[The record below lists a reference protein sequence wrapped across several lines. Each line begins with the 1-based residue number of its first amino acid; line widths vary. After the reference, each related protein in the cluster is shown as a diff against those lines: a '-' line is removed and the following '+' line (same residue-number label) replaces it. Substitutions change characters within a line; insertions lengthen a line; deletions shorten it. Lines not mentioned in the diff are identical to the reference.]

1 MAYYQH
7 PRLSVSEKWLAE
19 KIIHPST
26 SEYALPAV
34 LVSNKNG
41 RKRLLYQN
49 YRKLNESLIR
59 DNNPMAHMENVLDK
73 LQGYKRLTLFTKFIM
88 AVLREL
94 IKNFVVSGRH

>member
-49 YRKLNESLIR
+49 YRKLNESLI
-59 DNNPMAHMENVLDK
+59 NPMQSDGSHGERVRQATGVQKTNTIHQIHHGSSK
-73 LQGYKRLTLFTKFIM
+73 GAY
-88 AVLREL
+88 
-94 IKNFVVSGRH
+94 